1 MIRDYYK
8 AKAKDYDKLWEQ
20 YTAATLSKAMT
31 CLPTSLNG
39 LQILDYG
46 CGTGEL
52 LSKLIEY
59 DPNFGKLVGYD
70 PSDEM
75 LQQAER
81 KLEKVD
87 AEIRKKIELFN
98 SINFSNKFDLITT
111 TNAFHYFEDPEEV
124 LLFFRENLKKQG
136 LLIIVDYTKESFP
149 AKYFEWFIKFMDKAH
164 QRAFYEEE
172 ITKLVGNAGFDLISA
187 EKFQISQLWKGAS
200 VKAKVS

>member
-8 AKAKDYDKLWEQ
+8 AKARDYDQLWEQ

-31 CLPTSLNG
+31 CLPIALNG

-52 LSKLIEY
+52 LLKLIEF
-59 DPNFGKLVGYD
+59 DPGFEKLVGYD

-75 LQQAER
+75 LQQAKK
-81 KLEKVD
+81 KLEMLN
-87 AEIRKKIELFN
+87 AEISKKIELFN
-98 SINFSNKFDLITT
+98 SINFPNKFDLIIT

-124 LLFFRENLKKQG
+124 LLFFRENLKKEG

-149 AKYFEWFIKFMDKAH
+149 AKYFEWAIKCIDKAH
-164 QRAFYEEE
+164 HRAFYEEE
-172 ITKLVGNAGFDLISA
+172 ITKLVDNTGFDLISA
-187 EKFQISQLWKGAS
+187 EKFKISQLWKGVS
-200 VKAKVS
+200 VKAKVP